1 MIRLCLNVAYS
12 GRTEIVIFDEDH
24 LPDAEKGIM
33 VQISLN
39 NKLRKREAIN
49 ELNKIINKSDVK
61 WIRPGNNLYNL
72 DLDLAKSEIE
82 SLKKYDWLKGMANVR
97 PEIEYEETET
107 FGEPTTETLIR
118 LCIYEEE
125 FLLTQNTKIFL
136 SHKGKNKPWIRQFN
150 NTLKIIGL
158 ETWLDEDL
166 MPAGTEIDRGLLK
179 GMQESCA
186 VVFFITPDFID
197 AEFLET
203 EIDYAIAEKRKK
215 KERFSII
222 TMVLTD
228 KNGKKGDVPDLLK
241 RYVWK
246 EPDSDLECLQEIIKA
261 LPIKMEN
268 INWKV

>member
-12 GRTEIVIFDEDH
+12 GRTEIVIFDEDYY
-24 LPDAEKGIM
+24 PDSEKGII

-39 NKLRKREAIN
+39 KKLREREAIN
-49 ELNKIINKSDVK
+49 ELNKIINKSNVK
-61 WIRPGNNLYNL
+61 WIKPESHFYRF

-82 SLKKYDWLKGMANVR
+82 CLNKYDWLKGTINVL
-97 PEIEYEETET
+97 PEIEYEQTGT
-107 FGEPTTETLIR
+107 FGEPSTETLIR

-136 SHKGKNKPWIRQFN
+136 SHKGKDKPKIRQFN
-150 NTLKIIGL
+150 NTLKTIGL

-166 MPAGTEIDRGLLK
+166 MPAGTKIERGLLK

-186 VVFFITPDFID
+186 AVFFITPDFVD
-197 AEFLET
+197 EEFLAT
-203 EIDYAIAEKRKK
+203 EIDYAMAEKRKK
-215 KERFSII
+215 NERFSII

-228 KNGKKGDVPDLLK
+228 KNGNKGKVPELLE
-241 RYVWK
+241 RFVWK
-246 EPDSDLECLQEIIKA
+246 EPDSDLKCLQEIIKA

-268 INWKV
+268 IKWKV